1 MATMATAAPPRIPG
15 LHECLLLM
23 EQYGMLSNIRRHSLV
38 VARLAIQLLEGLC
51 AMQPNNPQAAK
62 ELVLAGALL
71 HDIAKTPC
79 LHSRCDHAQV
89 GAEICHKEGY
99 PEVAAI
105 VAQHVRSAPWNW
117 CTMLISGCA
126 TMLWFRWTND
136 SNTLSSGMA
145 TTIPNAARQ
154 SNAISNGAVAWNIF
168 SFAGY
173 PLPQRNWVFFNCI
186 VQQNYAIPVQKTGIG
201 SSLAVSR
208 CFLRPSRAKRHFPP
222 QQQ

>member
-105 VAQHVRSAPWNW
+105 VAQHVRLSPF
-117 CTMLISGCA
+117 A
-126 TMLWFRWTND
+126 TQRYEAGQFGAMELVHYADKRVRHHVVVSLDERLEYIIERYGNNNPERCQAIERHFQRCGRLEHLLFRW
-136 SNTLSSGMA
+136 LPFAPEELG
-145 TTIPNAARQ
+145 
-154 SNAISNGAVAWNIF
+154 IF
-168 SFAGY
+168 
-173 PLPQRNWVFFNCI
+173 
-186 VQQNYAIPVQKTGIG
+186 
-201 SSLAVSR
+201 
-208 CFLRPSRAKRHFPP
+208 
-222 QQQ
+222 